1 MNKVFHFGVFYKKA
15 VCMLL
20 VLLFLLPAL
29 TACGTID
36 MPSNTGLVI
45 SEVVSSNTR
54 SLIDPDVGSPDWI
67 ELYNGTGYDL
77 SLAGYGLSDNVREP
91 HKWVFPDVTIKAG
104 EYLIVYADKSKSE
117 LGDGIFCTGFGLSKG
132 GETLLL
138 TDQYYNILCEVEIPA
153 LVTDI
158 SYALHSN
165 GNYGYCANPTP
176 GAENNGAIV
185 SELAELTGSHDSG
198 HLVISEILPDND
210 NGITA
215 EDGRHYAWVELYND
229 SDEAVLLQE
238 YWLSDDIHNLSKWR
252 LPEMTLQG
260 NSYLLV
266 YLSGRDEREGE
277 LHASFRMGA
286 EDDTIC
292 LSNKDGELVSSLTFA
307 LPMTADLSAVSTTQ
321 GTRYT
326 AYPTPAAENSALLFE
341 SNLWNTMDETDPL
354 HINEVLTDN
363 RFSLMDADGDR
374 SDWVELYNSSDSSVS
389 LAGYYISDDADTP
402 AKWAFPDITLD
413 AGAYL
418 IVFLSGK
425 DRTDGELHA
434 SFKLSEDDPTLI
446 LTNLNGLRQEALPL
460 TPDIP
465 ENVSVGP
472 GNDGSPV
479 YYVQPTPG
487 AKNSTKAQETLE
499 NLAFVDTTG
508 VFISEV
514 SAASAV
520 KSGQADWI
528 ELYNGSDSRIELTG
542 WHLTDSLDE
551 LEKFELS
558 AIEIPAKGYSLVY
571 ASTRTAKQKGVT
583 APFGISEDGE
593 TLYLYNDDGILVDHF
608 ASGALRDGISSGRST
623 SDSMGTRLF
632 YLEPTPGKANSQN
645 IRSSYAAAP
654 VFSETELYQT
664 EAFSLSMTCTTEG
677 AEIYYTLDGSEPD
690 SSDILYTSP
699 ITISKNTP
707 VRAVAIREGLL
718 SSDVTSA
725 TYLFETPHTLPV
737 VCLSGA
743 PNDIDA
749 VYAATTKAER
759 VEREGYMEFYEA
771 DGRLGVKFPCGLR
784 ASGASTLLARQK
796 SFTVFLRTGYGR
808 GEVRYPFWGD
818 YEIKSFSSMV
828 LRNSGQDRERARM
841 RDSYCSLAAEGLN
854 IDNIATRPVIVYIN
868 GSYWGIY
875 DLNENQNEDYLA
887 AHYGVDPDAVDIVRR
902 NVSAIAGSNRDFKR
916 VREIG
921 LNRNLADDEL
931 FAQYSEWVDV
941 EYVTDYLIV
950 QTFFSNS
957 DMFNQKYWRSQ
968 DYTVKWRPV
977 LFDMDFGARR
987 TTGSN
992 LSAYFTPEGIPSK
1005 DGSLTNMDIYVGLQK
1020 NAAWREKFAERYV
1033 YVVVNHLNRERL
1045 LKIFDEYYA
1054 ALKPE
1059 MERHIKRWGAPSSM
1073 SVWEKE
1079 VASMRSILEQ
1089 RPDNILKSVQ
1099 SYFGI
1104 SDAKMQE
1111 YKQQALLPEN
1121 SI

>member
-1 MNKVFHFGVFYKKA
+1 MKKSSRFS
-15 VCMLL
+15 VLSKKIICLL
-20 VLLFLLPAL
+20 LATVLLLPFFFG
-29 TACGTID
+29 CGRIEL
-36 MPSNTGLVI
+36 PSNSGLVI

-54 SLIDPDVGSPDWI
+54 SLIDPDIGSPDWI
-67 ELYNGTGYDL
+67 EIYNGTGYDL
-77 SLAGYGLSDNVREP
+77 SLAGYGLSDNVRDP

-104 EYLIVYADKSKSE
+104 EYLIVYADKSETDLS
-117 LGDGIFCTGFGLSKG
+117 GGIFCTGFGLSKG

-138 TDQYYNILCEVEIPA
+138 TDQYYNILCEVQIPA
-153 LVTDI
+153 LVTDV

-165 GNYGYCANPTP
+165 GNYGYCAIPTP
-176 GAENNGAIV
+176 GAANAGSIV
-185 SELAELTGSHDSG
+185 SELEVLTDSGENG
-198 HLVISEILPDND
+198 HLVISEILPDNN

-229 SDEAVLLQE
+229 SDESVLLRE

-260 NSYLLV
+260 NSYLLI

-277 LHASFRMGA
+277 LHASFRMGT
-286 EDDTIC
+286 EDDGIY
-292 LSNKDGELVSSLTFA
+292 LSDNDGELVSSLTFT
-307 LPMTADLSAVSTTQ
+307 LPMAADLSVVSTEE
-321 GTRYT
+321 GAKYT
-326 AYPTPAAENSALLFE
+326 AYPTPAAENSPLLFE
-341 SNLWNTMDETDPL
+341 SNLWSMMDETDPL
-354 HINEVLTDN
+354 HINEVLVDN
-363 RFSLMDADGDR
+363 RYSLTDADGDR
-374 SDWVELYNSSDSSVS
+374 SDWAEFYNASDAPVS
-389 LAGYYISDDADTP
+389 LDGYFLSDDADTP
-402 AKWAFPDITLD
+402 TKWAFPGITLES
-413 AGAYL
+413 GAYL

-425 DRTDGELHA
+425 DRVEGELHA
-434 SFKLSEDDPTLI
+434 SFKLSEDDPALI
-446 LTNLNGLRQEALPL
+446 LTNLNGLRQETLPL
-460 TPDIP
+460 APGIP

-472 GNDGSPV
+472 RNGDSPV
-479 YYVQPTPG
+479 YYIQPTPG
-487 AKNSTKAQETLE
+487 AKNSTKAQDTLE
-499 NLAFVDTTG
+499 NLAFVDTSG

-514 SAASAV
+514 SAASAA
-520 KSGQADWI
+520 KSGEADWI
-528 ELYNGSDSRIELTG
+528 ELYNGSDSKIDLAG

-551 LEKFELS
+551 PEKFELS
-558 AIEIPAKGYSLVY
+558 SVEIPAKGYSVVY

-583 APFGISEDGE
+583 APFGISEGGE
-593 TLYLYNDDGILVDHF
+593 TLYLYNKTGILIDHF
-608 ASGALRDGISSGRST
+608 SSGVLREGISSGRST

-632 YLEPTPGKANSQN
+632 YLEPTPGKPNSQN
-645 IRSSYAAAP
+645 TRSAYAAAP
-654 VFSETELYQT
+654 VFSETDLYQN
-664 EAFSLSMTCTTEG
+664 EAFSLTITCATEG
-677 AEIYYTLDGSEPD
+677 AKIYYTLDGSEPD
-690 SSDILYTSP
+690 SSDTLYTSP
-699 ITISKNTP
+699 ITISSNTP
-707 VRAVAIREGLL
+707 VRAVAIHEGLL
-718 SSDVTSA
+718 ASDVTSS

-743 PNDIDA
+743 PKDIDA

-759 VEREGYMEFYEA
+759 VEREGYMEFYES

-784 ASGASTLLARQK
+784 ASGASTLLAKQK

-808 GEVRYPFWGD
+808 GEVSYPFWGD
-818 YEIKSFSSMV
+818 YEIKSFKSMV
-828 LRNSGQDRERARM
+828 LRNSGQDRDRARM

-868 GSYWGIY
+868 GEYWGIY

-887 AHYGVDPDAVDIVRR
+887 AHYGVDPDAVDIIRR
-902 NVSAIAGSNRDFKR
+902 NISAIAGTNHDIKR
-916 VREIG
+916 VREYG

-931 FAQYSEWVDV
+931 FAEYAEWVDV
-941 EYVTDYLIV
+941 DYFTDYLIV

-968 DYTVKWRPV
+968 DYSVKWRPV

-992 LSAYFTPEGIPSK
+992 LSSYFTAEGIPSK
-1005 DGSLTNMDIYVGLQK
+1005 DGSLTNMDLYVGLKK
-1020 NAAWREKFAERYV
+1020 NASWREMFVKRYV
-1033 YVVVNHLNRERL
+1033 YVVVNHLNQERL
-1045 LKIFDEYYA
+1045 LRIFDEYYK

-1059 MERHIKRWGAPSSM
+1059 MARHIQRWGAPSSM
-1073 SVWEKE
+1073 NTWEKE